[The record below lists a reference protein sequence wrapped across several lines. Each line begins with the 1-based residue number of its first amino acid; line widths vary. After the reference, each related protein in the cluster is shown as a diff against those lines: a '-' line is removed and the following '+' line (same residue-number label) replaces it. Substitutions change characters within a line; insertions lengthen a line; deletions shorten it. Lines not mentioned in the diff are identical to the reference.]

1 MCYHNLFYGYLF
13 KGISAKV
20 TQLWLFWCF
29 KITCYIK
36 LSQKKVSPLSGR
48 ELNISIIIREMKINH
63 SMHHVSIKKHDLI
76 YGIISIPYIAE
87 LPYFFLNNLK
97 IWWGKTIAFLHLA
110 DMMLKWGIH
119 KRFILRRKCKDSN
132 FMRLIK
138 GYRSRCI
145 TMFLSFHLLQWIL
158 SPFFSS
164 PLVLFSGS
172 KATEN
177 RSERCPVSRS
187 RSPWGVHL
195 HLRDR
200 CDRNRERWHL
210 LLSLVI

>member
-1 MCYHNLFYGYLF
+1 MCLSRRCPYLC
-13 KGISAKV
+13 S
-20 TQLWLFWCF
+20 C
-29 KITCYIK
+29 
-36 LSQKKVSPLSGR
+36 LSSVCLSLNTSFVRILVSSFLDPR
-48 ELNISIIIREMKINH
+48 
-63 SMHHVSIKKHDLI
+63 VPWQ
-76 YGIISIPYIAE
+76 PYIAE

-119 KRFILRRKCKDSN
+119 KRSILRRKCKDSN